1 MRDPDLRYLGDKIR
15 VIKKKVQLTTF
26 TTVDIEHWM
35 SDLYP
40 KKLVGCCYLYHG
52 FMNFEFA
59 LEPLRNDLDVRYL
72 LETAQ
77 NETKVHLYFDHFVID
92 FP

>member
-1 MRDPDLRYLGDKIR
+1 
-15 VIKKKVQLTTF
+15 
-26 TTVDIEHWM
+26 
-35 SDLYP
+35 
-40 KKLVGCCYLYHG
+40 
-52 FMNFEFA
+52 MNFEFA